1 VSFPSKPLR
10 FLDFS
15 VSPSA
20 LGNAGVT
27 FFAVI
32 LVRSAIHCSSL
43 IGLSPRM
50 YTPSSL
56 CSCCTSRHRSGL
68 RFFNQNIAAVVFGS
82 RGSLPPSPSAWGP
95 PLRAVPVSDPNI
107 HSGLAM
113 ADEVLRNPR
122 HEIGFTPGGV
132 SAGRLFQEAKSA
144 WRSQVVATGRKSQYT
159 PIWCSASISTR
170 SRSVSLMWFPPSAR
184 RSPASGSSRPSKPR
198 P

>member
-1 VSFPSKPLR
+1 MPFPSKPLR

-20 LGNAGVT
+20 LGNAGGN
-27 FFAVI
+27 VI
-32 LVRSAIHCSSL
+32 RCKSWCALRSICSSL
-43 IGLSPRM
+43 IGLSLRM

-107 HSGLAM
+107 LAM
-113 ADEVLRNPR
+113 ADQVLRNPR
-122 HEIGFTPGGV
+122 HEIGSAPGGV

-170 SRSVSLMWFPPSAR
+170 SRSVSLMSSRPSAR
-184 RSPASGSSRPSKPR
+184 RSPASDSSRASKPR